1 MVSICTGVLG
11 EKGDS
16 LETPILRVE
25 RATKKFGGLV
35 AVNDLSL
42 EIQPG
47 EILGLMGPNGSG
59 KTTLINS
66 ISGTYKIDSG
76 SIRFR
81 GRNIVGLAPHDICH
95 LGIARTYQVP
105 QPFVNMTATQ
115 NVIVASMYAAG
126 ANRIAAQKEAERLL
140 NVVGLG
146 DKKNILAKNMEE
158 VTRKRL
164 ELARVLATNPK
175 LLLVD
180 EVAAGLTEAE
190 LPQIFK
196 ILEDI
201 RRMGITVLL
210 IEHVMKVMREVDRII
225 VIERGEKIAEGLPA
239 EVMQNQRVI
248 EAYLGEPDKES
259 DN

>member
-1 MVSICTGVLG
+1 
-11 EKGDS
+11 
-16 LETPILRVE
+16 LETPILVVE
-25 RATKKFGGLV
+25 RATKRFGGLV

-42 EIQPG
+42 EIKPG

-59 KTTLINS
+59 KTTLINA

-76 SIRFR
+76 SIKFR
-81 GRNIVGLAPHDICH
+81 GKNIVGLAPHDICH

-105 QPFVNMTATQ
+105 QPFINMTGAQ

-126 ANRIAAQKEAERLL
+126 HNRITAQKEAERLL
-140 NVVGLG
+140 DVVGLG
-146 DKKNILAKNMEE
+146 DKHNILAKNMEE

-180 EVAAGLTEAE
+180 EVAAGLTESE

-201 RRMGITVLL
+201 RKMGITVLL

-225 VIERGEKIAEGLPA
+225 VIERGEKIAEGLPQ
-239 EVMQNQRVI
+239 EVMQNKKVI
-248 EAYLGEPDKES
+248 EAYLGEPEKDS
-259 DN
+259 DD

>member
-1 MVSICTGVLG
+1 M
-11 EKGDS
+11 
-16 LETPILRVE
+16 ETPILVVE
-25 RATKKFGGLV
+25 RATKRFGGLV

-42 EIQPG
+42 EIKPG

-59 KTTLINS
+59 KTTLINA

-76 SIRFR
+76 SIKFR
-81 GRNIVGLAPHDICH
+81 GKNIVGLAPHDICH
-95 LGIARTYQVP
+95 LGVARTYQVP

-115 NVIVASMYAAG
+115 NVIVTSMYAAG
-126 ANRIAAQKEAERLL
+126 NNRIVAQKEAERLL
-140 NVVGLG
+140 DVVGLG
-146 DKKNILAKNMEE
+146 DKHNILAKNMDE

-201 RRMGITVLL
+201 RKMGITVLL

-225 VIERGEKIAEGLPA
+225 VIERGEKIAEGLPQ
-239 EVMQNQRVI
+239 EVMQNKKVI
-248 EAYLGEPDKES
+248 EAYLGEPEKDS
-259 DN
+259 DD

>member
-1 MVSICTGVLG
+1 M
-11 EKGDS
+11 
-16 LETPILRVE
+16 ETPILRVE

-42 EIQPG
+42 EIKPG

-59 KTTLINS
+59 KTTLINA

-76 SIRFR
+76 SIKFR

-126 ANRIAAQKEAERLL
+126 ANRVAAQKEAERLL

-190 LPQIFK
+190 LPQIFN

-248 EAYLGEPDKES
+248 EAYLGEPEKES

>member
-1 MVSICTGVLG
+1 LA
-11 EKGDS
+11 
-16 LETPILRVE
+16 TPILAIE
-25 RATKKFGGLV
+25 KATKRFGGLV

-42 EIQPG
+42 EIKAG

-59 KTTLINS
+59 KTTLINA
-66 ISGTYKIDSG
+66 ISGTYRIDSG
-76 SIRFR
+76 SIRFK
-81 GRNIVGLAPHDICH
+81 GKNIVGLAPHDICH

-105 QPFVNMTATQ
+105 QPFVSLTAMQ

-126 ANRIAAQKEAERLL
+126 SNRVTAQSESIRLL

-146 DKKNILAKNMEE
+146 AKKNILAKNMDEL
-158 VTRKRL
+158 TRKRL
-164 ELARVLATNPK
+164 ELARVLATNPR

-201 RRMGITVLL
+201 RKMGITVLL

-225 VIERGEKIAEGLPA
+225 VIERGEKIAEGLPQD
-239 EVMQNQRVI
+239 VMQDKRVI
-248 EAYLGEPDKES
+248 EAYLGQPEKES
-259 DN
+259 NE